1 MKVYCFKPNGG
12 YQGGCV
18 IVAANSP
25 LEAFGLICNKSKF
38 NAEYTDIEH
47 CVEVISLET
56 NVEEPT
62 IIIDAFYIE

>member
-12 YQGGCV
+12 YQGGCI

-25 LEAFGLICNKSKF
+25 LEALGVIHTHSRLDSD
-38 NAEYTDIEH
+38 YTDIEH
-47 CVEVISLET
+47 CTEVTSLT
-56 NVEEPT
+56 TTVEEPQ